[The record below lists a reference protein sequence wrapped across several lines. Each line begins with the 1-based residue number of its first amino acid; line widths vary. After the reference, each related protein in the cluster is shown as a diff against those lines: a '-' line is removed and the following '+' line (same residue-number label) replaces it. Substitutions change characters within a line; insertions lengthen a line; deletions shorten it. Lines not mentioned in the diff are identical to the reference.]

1 MRVSWA
7 AVSHAGLQRP
17 NNEDSYCARPDL
29 GLFVVAD
36 GMGGHTA
43 GEVASQTAVSVIAD
57 AMHRTATP
65 EGQLTSSVSVES
77 GLSLGTNRLQA
88 AFIEANHR
96 ISDLTTNNVELNGMG
111 TTATAILVD
120 GKKAVL
126 AHVGDSRV
134 YRLRHGSLERLTL
147 DHSWVEEQVRSGAL
161 SAAMAEQHPWRNI
174 VTQALSGDNDVE
186 VDISEVLL
194 ETGDRLLLC
203 SDGLF
208 AVLGDE
214 DIERL
219 LGLEGPLQQVCDVLV
234 KEVNCG
240 GGPDNVTVLVMEL
253 DVT

>member
-7 AVSHAGLQRP
+7 AASHTGLQRP

-43 GEVASQTAVSVIAD
+43 GEGASQTAVSAIAD

-65 EGQLTSSVSVES
+65 DGQLTSSVSVES
-77 GLSLGTNRLQA
+77 GLSLGANRLKA
-88 AFIEANHR
+88 AFVEANHR
-96 ISDLTTNNVELNGMG
+96 ISDLTTNNVKLTGMG
-111 TTATAILVD
+111 TTATAMLVE
-120 GKKAVL
+120 GKRAVL

-134 YRLRHGSLERLTL
+134 YRLRHGCLERLTS
-147 DHSWVEEQVRSGAL
+147 DHSWVEEQVQSGAL
-161 SAAMAEQHPWRNI
+161 SAAMANQHPWRNI
-174 VTQALSGDNDVE
+174 VTRALSGDNNME
-186 VDISEVLL
+186 VDISEAPL

-208 AVLGDE
+208 AVLGDKG
-214 DIERL
+214 IERL
-219 LGLEGPLQQVCDVLV
+219 LGLEDSLQQVCDVLV

-240 GGPDNVTVLVMEL
+240 GGPDNVTVLALEI

>member
-7 AVSHAGLQRP
+7 AASHAGLQRP

-43 GEVASQTAVSVIAD
+43 GEVASQTAVSAIAD
-57 AMHRTATP
+57 AMHRTATSD
-65 EGQLTSSVSVES
+65 GQLTSSVSIES
-77 GLSLGTNRLQA
+77 WLSVGADRLQA

-96 ISDLTTNNVELNGMG
+96 ISDLATNNVKLTGMG
-111 TTATAILVD
+111 TTATAILVE
-120 GKKAVL
+120 GKQAVL

-134 YRLRHGSLERLTL
+134 YRLRQGSLERLTL
-147 DHSWVEEQVRSGAL
+147 DHSWVEEQVRSGTL
-161 SAAMAEQHPWRNI
+161 SAAMADQHPWRNI
-174 VTQALSGDNDVE
+174 VTRALSGDKDVE

-194 ETGDRLLLC
+194 ETSDRLLLC

-214 DIERL
+214 AIERL
-219 LGLEGPLQQVCDVLV
+219 LGLKGPLQQVCDVLV

-240 GGPDNVTVLVMEL
+240 GGPDNVTVLALEI